1 MLYFTALVMTCN
13 IYFRGENMSKSK
25 VLIIA
30 RTAILLALTI
40 VFQMM
45 GRFLGPNNNYIVG
58 PLVNAALLVATAA
71 TGLWGAT
78 AISVIAPFVSALTNK
93 AAIAPLI
100 LSFSP
105 FIALGNF
112 VYVLC
117 FFLLSKKN
125 KVVGVIIGSIVKFG
139 LLFAS
144 ISAFIR
150 VMNVEEKSAAVLTSL
165 FSWPQLFTALVG
177 GAIALFV
184 IKTLKRSMDL

>member
-1 MLYFTALVMTCN
+1 
-13 IYFRGENMSKSK
+13 MSKSK
-25 VLIIA
+25 VIIVS

-45 GRFLGPNNNYIVG
+45 GRFMGPNNNYIVG
-58 PLVNAALLVATAA
+58 PLVNATLIVATAA

-117 FFLLSKKN
+117 FYLISKKN
-125 KVVGVIIGSIVKFG
+125 KVIGIIVGSIVKFG
-139 LLFAS
+139 LLLAS

-150 VMNVEEKSAAVLTSL
+150 VMKVEEKPAAVLTGL

-177 GAIALFV
+177 GSIALFV
-184 IKTLKRSMDL
+184 IRTLKRNIEL